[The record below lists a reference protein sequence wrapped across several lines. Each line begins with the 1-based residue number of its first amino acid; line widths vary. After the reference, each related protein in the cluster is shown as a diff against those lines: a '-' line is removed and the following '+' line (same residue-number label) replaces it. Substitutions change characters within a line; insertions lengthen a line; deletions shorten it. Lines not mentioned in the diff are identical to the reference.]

1 MEIFELNA
9 LGEEEWVSARA
20 RVKKESILNRGHSVS
35 PGRLAGKVS
44 PTKETWAMRL
54 ESSEKQQSEQHEN
67 TTHGM
72 GSNISRAYTW

>member
-35 PGRLAGKVS
+35 PGRLAGKHRMG
-44 PTKETWAMRL
+44 PA
-54 ESSEKQQSEQHEN
+54 ESSSPMPGEQ
-67 TTHGM
+67 GC
-72 GSNISRAYTW
+72 GVQPCLR

>member
-35 PGRLAGKVS
+35 PGRLAGKHRMG
-44 PTKETWAMRL
+44 PA
-54 ESSEKQQSEQHEN
+54 ESSCSYARR
-67 TTHGM
+67 TGM
-72 GSNISRAYTW
+72 WCPALS